1 VAIRPNVI
9 FISLTILALL
19 VYFIRHWI
27 TYVSIILFAVCFWF
41 MPKTNKIPWHTVY
54 AGLGAYPNNSG
65 LYLSDESSYA
75 SFKKKTGVSLN
86 ASLGGNYYNLELR
99 EAYNQHLKKE
109 SIEYIK
115 SHPVRS
121 IKNVFLNFTIGA
133 LSPYKPESPV
143 WIYYVQALLGL
154 FFLTALIWMRLW
166 PVLIGLSLSLGC
178 IAFIYAP
185 IAAYI
190 LGSLVFTAWGL
201 TQMLAHGIS
210 RFKKV

>member
-1 VAIRPNVI
+1 
-9 FISLTILALL
+9 
-19 VYFIRHWI
+19 
-27 TYVSIILFAVCFWF
+27 
-41 MPKTNKIPWHTVY
+41 
-54 AGLGAYPNNSG
+54 LGAYPNNSG

-86 ASLGGNYYNLELR
+86 ASLGENYYNLELR
-99 EAYNQHLKKE
+99 ETYNQHLKKE

-121 IKNVFLNFTIGA
+121 MENVFLNFSIGA

-143 WIYYVQALLGL
+143 WIYYIQAFLGL
-154 FFLTALIWMRLW
+154 IFLTALIWMRLW

-178 IAFIYAP
+178 IAFIYPP

-201 TQMLAHGIS
+201 TQIIS
-210 RFKKV
+210 LIIPRFQKHS